1 MDRQAKNVP
10 FQTSFVLS
18 THCPCPP
25 SGQNRGSMPP
35 PRRSSLPP
43 LPPKRPTTA
52 RRHQQVGLQNFN
64 PGPRLLP
71 PQSPVFRSWTPMSS
85 PAPSSSFQ
93 YFQPAP
99 PVAYHNAALPP
110 RPPTTSVSARGSA
123 YSGNDSAVFPSM
135 DAMRMIYPGP
145 IEMPVG
151 VNYSKEGHGEPA
163 GFVDEQVYMDLDEI
177 FDFSTKDDDV
187 ARIGSGSS
195 ENNAGVKKRAAPSRK
210 TRRKSVSPSV
220 DCNNNWKSSV
230 AIEKGMF
237 TESQMNEI
245 ARCKILQK
253 YVVTDPKYAKRTLS
267 NRAAARR
274 SVQRSAQHI
283 LNLEEKEQ
291 TLEKE
296 GATLTVHTRFA
307 EKTKLGLEE
316 ENMKLRIRYQG
327 LQDQFKRAND
337 KMQRPNSSSSSSLN
351 PSPIRFPVPFTG
363 NRVGT
368 PPPPPIP
375 PTFQPKHSFP
385 AAAVEDRTGA
395 VFSPSLPPSPFT
407 MYHSPSRVVAGGSGN
422 LPPRNSH
429 RRSNSDHTFVFSSMS
444 PPLIPSKS
452 LERSVSS
459 CGEAS
464 DWSKLVKEEE
474 RRTFS
479 EGYDDALRAYMR
491 LDKLDAER
499 SRGRTRKMTN
509 GGSTGGDSEG
519 ESNVKRR
526 AGGDIAPTSGHYRSV
541 SLDSCC
547 FREDDYSVRFG
558 KYEFSAGDM
567 KKIAADETLAGIV
580 MADPKRVKR

>member
-327 LQDQFKRAND
+327 LQDQFKRANAS
-337 KMQRPNSSSSSSLN
+337 KECNNEEINWVKQK
-351 PSPIRFPVPFTG
+351 G
-363 NRVGT
+363 
-368 PPPPPIP
+368 
-375 PTFQPKHSFP
+375 K
-385 AAAVEDRTGA
+385 EA
-395 VFSPSLPPSPFT
+395 VFPDWGDTT
-407 MYHSPSRVVAGGSGN
+407 MDEF
-422 LPPRNSH
+422 L
-429 RRSNSDHTFVFSSMS
+429 
-444 PPLIPSKS
+444 
-452 LERSVSS
+452 LEQLN
-459 CGEAS
+459 E
-464 DWSKLVKEEE
+464 LNEEP
-474 RRTFS
+474 
-479 EGYDDALRAYMR
+479 
-491 LDKLDAER
+491 K
-499 SRGRTRKMTN
+499 TN
-509 GGSTGGDSEG
+509 NYGFE
-519 ESNVKRR
+519 
-526 AGGDIAPTSGHYRSV
+526 
-541 SLDSCC
+541 
-547 FREDDYSVRFG
+547 
-558 KYEFSAGDM
+558 
-567 KKIAADETLAGIV
+567 
-580 MADPKRVKR
+580 